1 MVNNLSVTGKE
12 ISVSNNFCLGTSDK
26 FPNCIFKLCVILFCQ
41 GKGDADV
48 HVIPNDSMP
57 EARVSDGGW
66 SDATVPNRQ
75 IPRYLGMW

>member
-1 MVNNLSVTGKE
+1 MVNNLAITGKE
-12 ISVSNNFCLGTSDK
+12 ISVSNNFCLGTSGK
-26 FPNCIFKLCVILFCQ
+26 FPSCILKLCVISSNQ
-41 GKGDADV
+41 GKGDTDV

-75 IPRYLGMW
+75 ILRYLGMW